1 MSLPY
6 PNGLQHTAIEQLT
19 LGNGACRS
27 QASRIPKKCENIIRS
42 LPFFFLE
49 KQYFFVKVISLKSK
63 FLKNE
68 LLFYIW

>member
-49 KQYFFVKVISLKSK
+49 KQFF
-63 FLKNE
+63 FLK
-68 LLFYIW
+68 